1 VTWTIEF
8 TKISQED
15 ARKIAE
21 IGLKPKVE
29 RLLEI
34 LETDPY
40 QSPPPCKRLSGDLA
54 GYYSRRISIKHR
66 LVYEVIER
74 ERTVKVLRMWSHY
87 E

>member
-1 VTWTIEF
+1 MTWTIEF

-21 IGLKPKVE
+21 TGLKPKVE

-34 LETDPY
+34 LEIDPY
-40 QSPPPCKRLSGDLA
+40 QSSPPCKRLSGDLA
-54 GYYSRRISIKHR
+54 GYYSRRINIKHR